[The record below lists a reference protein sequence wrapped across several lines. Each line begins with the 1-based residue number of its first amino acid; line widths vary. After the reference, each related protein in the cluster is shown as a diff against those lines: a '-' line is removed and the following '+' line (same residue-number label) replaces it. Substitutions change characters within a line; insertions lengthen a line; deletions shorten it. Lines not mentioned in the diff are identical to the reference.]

1 MYEIQISPGWYLVRL
16 NDEMLGAICIT
27 GQFMQDSATLV
38 RFLKG
43 QGVRPTE
50 GDVIYY
56 QLAKAQQ

>member
-1 MYEIQISPGWYLVRL
+1 MSPGWYLVRF

-27 GQFMQDSATLV
+27 GRFVQDSATLV

-56 QLAKAQQ
+56 QLAEAQQ